1 MTASVIHISSK
12 LPLPSPV
19 QTERGMH
26 RTTHDWRNA
35 QVKSHPNT
43 STVEKTRRKL
53 HRNEKAEAFVNGESS
68 KLTAEI
74 WKHCCWNPCGKWHAR
89 SSNLIYNIIC
99 THDSDMPMD
108 RWATARF
115 ATDRVRL
122 SDMEKIRTELK
133 LALKDRARGTI
144 LKQSVSSRNRYVKIT
159 LSPVF
164 FFVRNGP
171 ERGREWPNLVSL
183 FSEAGPC
190 FIGQS
195 VPVLFVN
202 VSPPRNSTCGSQSL
216 HHVIYVIL
224 WKLLFLDGLSYFVSF
239 FTNDYVMCG
248 SPLPKRIKGRINYS
262 ISDSLS
268 ASTISMLKR
277 KLELSTCCGLI

>member
-1 MTASVIHISSK
+1 MHTRFRYADGQVSDSSICHRSGASVGHGKNSDGIKIGAERSGARDNFKAIRFVQESIRENNAF
-12 LPLPSPV
+12 PS
-19 QTERGMH
+19 
-26 RTTHDWRNA
+26 
-35 QVKSHPNT
+35 
-43 STVEKTRRKL
+43 
-53 HRNEKAEAFVNGESS
+53 
-68 KLTAEI
+68 
-74 WKHCCWNPCGKWHAR
+74 
-89 SSNLIYNIIC
+89 
-99 THDSDMPMD
+99 
-108 RWATARF
+108 
-115 ATDRVRL
+115 
-122 SDMEKIRTELK
+122 
-133 LALKDRARGTI
+133 
-144 LKQSVSSRNRYVKIT
+144 
-159 LSPVF
+159 F

-268 ASTISMLKR
+268 ASTISALKR